1 MRLSPSTLALPLIL
15 AFAPAVTHA
24 QASPGTWRLA
34 PEPIFAAGRV
44 DGPPNELF
52 SRIVSAIRLDDGRY
66 VVADS
71 RENRLSVY
79 TADGQL
85 QTTFGQAGDGPGEV
99 GSIRAIWHARGDTIG
114 LWDSGLQRITH
125 FLPDGT
131 VGRTSQI
138 RLDNA
143 NLPVP
148 SAHPLD
154 SFLGAFADG
163 RLALSWLVSSPFVP
177 NRLLQDRM
185 IFGLFSA
192 EGQFL
197 GVLGEHEGMQRVYQP
212 GAASGPF
219 AFSPFP
225 WSAVSRDTLI
235 YTNGLNG
242 TVLLFDADPAG
253 ANVSRVLSVPGV
265 AKSLA
270 VAWDEL
276 EDNIANSEVPA
287 PIIRMTQSTDRS
299 IGEVPQYA
307 RMFTDDA
314 GNLWLKEFEPATDA
328 VPLRRTRYVG
338 GGQWRIVDMS
348 GATIARFNPPDSVSP
363 LAVYGDHLLGISRD
377 TLDVERFVVY
387 RIIR

>member
-1 MRLSPSTLALPLIL
+1 
-15 AFAPAVTHA
+15 
-24 QASPGTWRLA
+24 
-34 PEPIFAAGRV
+34 
-44 DGPPNELF
+44 
-52 SRIVSAIRLDDGRY
+52 
-66 VVADS
+66 
-71 RENRLSVY
+71 
-79 TADGQL
+79 
-85 QTTFGQAGDGPGEV
+85 
-99 GSIRAIWHARGDTIG
+99 
-114 LWDSGLQRITH
+114 
-125 FLPDGT
+125 
-131 VGRTSQI
+131 
-138 RLDNA
+138 
-143 NLPVP
+143 
-148 SAHPLD
+148 
-154 SFLGAFADG
+154 
-163 RLALSWLVSSPFVP
+163 
-177 NRLLQDRM
+177 
-185 IFGLFSA
+185 
-192 EGQFL
+192 
-197 GVLGEHEGMQRVYQP
+197 
-212 GAASGPF
+212 
-219 AFSPFP
+219 
-225 WSAVSRDTLI
+225 LI